1 MEETSDTSFTRRRPV
16 PILDRN
22 NYEEWFMLMELYLQ
36 GQETWTAIE
45 VVDQKSTEW
54 AKRNASALYTI
65 LISIG
70 DADKELIKGVKVAQA
85 VWKKLTDK
93 YNKQL
98 PSQGRQHLYDFVT
111 YQKTEDV
118 TVQDALV
125 HLQNLARKIGAS
137 RPKLKDVFDQGEIL
151 QQLLAALPSEYSG
164 IRDGFDSQVSIDVD
178 TALTKLQEKESQ
190 LKQEQAAL
198 ATSHQKQQ
206 KYRPTTPPHKEHGG
220 GQSKKSPSWKQAHHY
235 RNSGSSPKHRK
246 DRPPSPYYTCGRNYY
261 TRNCKY
267 VKAAKTASQ
276 TDR

>member
-1 MEETSDTSFTRRRPV
+1 MEETPDTSFTRRRPV

-98 PSQGRQHLYDFVT
+98 PSQGRQYLYDFVT
-111 YQKTEDV
+111 Y
-118 TVQDALV
+118 
-125 HLQNLARKIGAS
+125 
-137 RPKLKDVFDQGEIL
+137 
-151 QQLLAALPSEYSG
+151 
-164 IRDGFDSQVSIDVD
+164 
-178 TALTKLQEKESQ
+178 
-190 LKQEQAAL
+190 
-198 ATSHQKQQ
+198 
-206 KYRPTTPPHKEHGG
+206 
-220 GQSKKSPSWKQAHHY
+220 
-235 RNSGSSPKHRK
+235 
-246 DRPPSPYYTCGRNYY
+246 
-261 TRNCKY
+261 
-267 VKAAKTASQ
+267 
-276 TDR
+276 